1 MTLTT
6 NYLKRLTRAAL
17 FAVSLSACA
26 VQAEPMAFIDE
37 QIAAFSFRDRDALLP
52 LASRPRKPG
61 TEDDIPRT

>member
-6 NYLKRLTRAAL
+6 NYLKRFTRAAL

-37 QIAAFSFRDRDALLP
+37 QIAAFSFHDRDALLL

-61 TEDDIPRT
+61 TEDDSLRT